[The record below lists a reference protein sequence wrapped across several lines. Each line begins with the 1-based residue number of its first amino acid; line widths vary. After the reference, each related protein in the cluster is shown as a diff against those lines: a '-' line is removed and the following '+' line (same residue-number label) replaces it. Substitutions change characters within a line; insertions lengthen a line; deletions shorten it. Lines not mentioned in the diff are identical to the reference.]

1 MPTLEEVARETDLS
15 DRDIEHIHGLLGWWQ
30 LIADLSFADL
40 ALWGRR
46 GPNRGFAC
54 IGQMRPYTA
63 QTLHPEDLFGAV
75 IRPEEIPIIDR
86 AFLERKIVSLDEP
99 VLIDGVSVR
108 MEATPVTLDGS
119 CMAVMTQEGAPL
131 MHRRPGQLEE
141 NYIAC
146 GAALTLMVHEGVFPF
161 AGDSIDHESLPR
173 VGDGVVRL
181 DGEGRVLY
189 ASPNAVSA
197 LRRLGTTSTII
208 GETLADL
215 HVDDELSRS
224 LAMGSPTESASSSGS
239 AVVTQH
245 LIPFL
250 DSSGEVLGGLM
261 LLRDVTE
268 LRHQERVIQRKE
280 AVIKEIHHR
289 VKNNLQTIASLL
301 RIQARRLTSD
311 EARRELEEAVARV
324 AAIAVV
330 HETLSEDSSESVE
343 FEIIARRIITMV
355 SENLVLPDRRVE
367 FTFEG
372 EAGSLP
378 PEMAT
383 AVAVVLVE
391 LLQNAA
397 EHAFEEGSSG
407 HVKVQTKREGDRV
420 QLVVADDGKGLPE
433 GFDLGSGGLGLQ
445 IVKTLAIDELAGSI
459 QLESSGGTRITVD
472 LEVKQRA

>member
-1 MPTLEEVARETDLS
+1 
-15 DRDIEHIHGLLGWWQ
+15 
-30 LIADLSFADL
+30 
-40 ALWGRR
+40 
-46 GPNRGFAC
+46 
-54 IGQMRPYTA
+54 
-63 QTLHPEDLFGAV
+63 
-75 IRPEEIPIIDR
+75 
-86 AFLERKIVSLDEP
+86 
-99 VLIDGVSVR
+99 
-108 MEATPVTLDGS
+108 
-119 CMAVMTQEGAPL
+119 
-131 MHRRPGQLEE
+131 
-141 NYIAC
+141 
-146 GAALTLMVHEGVFPF
+146 
-161 AGDSIDHESLPR
+161 
-173 VGDGVVRL
+173 
-181 DGEGRVLY
+181 
-189 ASPNAVSA
+189 
-197 LRRLGTTSTII
+197 
-208 GETLADL
+208 
-215 HVDDELSRS
+215 
-224 LAMGSPTESASSSGS
+224 
-239 AVVTQH
+239 
-245 LIPFL
+245 
-250 DSSGEVLGGLM
+250 
-261 LLRDVTE
+261 
-268 LRHQERVIQRKE
+268 
-280 AVIKEIHHR
+280 
-289 VKNNLQTIASLL
+289 LL

>member
-1 MPTLEEVARETDLS
+1 
-15 DRDIEHIHGLLGWWQ
+15 
-30 LIADLSFADL
+30 
-40 ALWGRR
+40 
-46 GPNRGFAC
+46 
-54 IGQMRPYTA
+54 
-63 QTLHPEDLFGAV
+63 
-75 IRPEEIPIIDR
+75 
-86 AFLERKIVSLDEP
+86 
-99 VLIDGVSVR
+99 
-108 MEATPVTLDGS
+108 
-119 CMAVMTQEGAPL
+119 
-131 MHRRPGQLEE
+131 
-141 NYIAC
+141 
-146 GAALTLMVHEGVFPF
+146 
-161 AGDSIDHESLPR
+161 
-173 VGDGVVRL
+173 
-181 DGEGRVLY
+181 
-189 ASPNAVSA
+189 
-197 LRRLGTTSTII
+197 
-208 GETLADL
+208 
-215 HVDDELSRS
+215 
-224 LAMGSPTESASSSGS
+224 
-239 AVVTQH
+239 
-245 LIPFL
+245 
-250 DSSGEVLGGLM
+250 M

-355 SENLVLPDRRVE
+355 SENLVLPDRKVE

-407 HVKVQTKREGDRV
+407 HVKVQTKREGDWV

-472 LEVKQRA
+472 LEVKQRGLI